1 MEPWFGSVNLQLF
14 DHSACGDLA
23 GPCCSGIQEFL
34 TTRFPFTPYVVENYR
49 CWAWVEIAA
58 MWTTIHWDCRP
69 KDSKMVEPH
78 TQIKLWAMG
87 SFVMFFC
94 NVGRRDLAPGNSRI
108 YVDILTYIKAVSLG
122 SWKLVPLFST
132 GISGIRWHVGKHGD
146 RPAWNTGLHRGHRRR
161 GHWNMFANHGVI
173 KQADKAPI
181 TDEERKSFQYF
192 ILVRDWEL

>member
-69 KDSKMVEPH
+69 NASKMVEPH
-78 TQIKLWAMG
+78 TQIKLWAMR
-87 SFVMFFC
+87 SFVMFFLQC
-94 NVGRRDLAPGNSRI
+94 GPKGFGTGKQQNLCGHPDLYKGCVPG
-108 YVDILTYIKAVSLG
+108 ILEASTTFQHRHQWNQVTCWKTWWSSGLKHWPASG
-122 SWKLVPLFST
+122 S
-132 GISGIRWHVGKHGD
+132 
-146 RPAWNTGLHRGHRRR
+146 
-161 GHWNMFANHGVI
+161 
-173 KQADKAPI
+173 
-181 TDEERKSFQYF
+181 
-192 ILVRDWEL
+192 